1 MEQESDGMRETIMDI
16 ADMLNPWYFLY
27 LAFIFGVLAI
37 CNYYPSITG
46 FICGLSIGLYIK
58 NRNKMKRWI

>member
-1 MEQESDGMRETIMDI
+1 MKEI

-27 LAFIFGVLAI
+27 LAFIFGILAI

-46 FICGLSIGLYIK
+46 FICGLSVGLYIK